1 MSKGKTVRV
10 RITIEK
16 DPEVRTVTVRF
27 GNRWI
32 RAKIRNEGGWTA
44 DENIRLA
51 TDPAFLSRKIS
62 EAHKRGETW
71 IKMAP
76 GTPWGQLLP
85 GKGLA
90 I

>member
-1 MSKGKTVRV
+1 MSKDKTVRV
-10 RITIEK
+10 NITIEK
-16 DPEVRTVTVRF
+16 DPEVRTVTIRF

-51 TDPAFLSRKIS
+51 TDPAFLSQKIS
-62 EAHKRGETW
+62 EAQERGETW
-71 IKMAP
+71 IKTAP
-76 GTPWGQLLP
+76 GAPWGQLLP
-85 GKGLA
+85 GKETA